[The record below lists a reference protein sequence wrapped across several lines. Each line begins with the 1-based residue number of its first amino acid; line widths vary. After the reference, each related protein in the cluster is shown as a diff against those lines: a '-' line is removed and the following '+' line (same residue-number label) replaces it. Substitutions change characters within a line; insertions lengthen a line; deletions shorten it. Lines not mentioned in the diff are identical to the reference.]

1 MRNKKGMSP
10 LIATV
15 LLIAFAVAL
24 GAMIMNWST
33 DVQEPTEEGHSTSTT
48 TTNPCADVQIELNEV
63 FGKTLF
69 CYDNEMIKFNI
80 VNMGSREIT
89 GIQLRTVDANLKEIK
104 KDIPNSALLVGGTLP
119 GELAFDKSG
128 KVHVELVPYII
139 ENNKPQY
146 CVAQRIVQDVLPDCA
161 NE

>member
-33 DVQEPTEEGHSTSTT
+33 DIEESESPGKTPTTV
-48 TTNPCADVQIELNEV
+48 NPCGAISIELNEV
-63 FGKTLF
+63 FGKKLF
-69 CYDNEMIKFNI
+69 CYQNNTIKFNI
-80 VNMGSREIT
+80 VNTGSREIT
-89 GIQLRTVDANLKEIK
+89 GIQLRTVDNSLQIVA
-104 KDIPNSALLVGGTLP
+104 KDVPSSRIAVGGTFDHTF
-119 GELAFDKSG
+119 AYDKSG
-128 KVHVELVPYII
+128 KVHVELVPYVV
-139 ENNKPQY
+139 EDSEPYY
-146 CVAQRIVQDVLPDCA
+146 CVKQQIVQDVLPACD